1 MYRMTVKQE
10 SMRAR
15 ADAVLDMIK
24 AIAADK
30 KRPPLISEVVDAL
43 SGFLEHNRSNIY
55 EDVRRL
61 RRAGLLEPPAHRY
74 ARGLVVSTKVR
85 VCPECGSPVL
95 ADCG

>member
-1 MYRMTVKQE
+1 MYAMSAKQE
-10 SMRAR
+10 RMRAR
-15 ADAVLDMIK
+15 ADSVLGMIE
-24 AIAADK
+24 AITADK
-30 KRPPLISEVVDAL
+30 GRPPLISEVVNAP
-43 SGFLEHNRSNIY
+43 SGLPEHNRSNIY